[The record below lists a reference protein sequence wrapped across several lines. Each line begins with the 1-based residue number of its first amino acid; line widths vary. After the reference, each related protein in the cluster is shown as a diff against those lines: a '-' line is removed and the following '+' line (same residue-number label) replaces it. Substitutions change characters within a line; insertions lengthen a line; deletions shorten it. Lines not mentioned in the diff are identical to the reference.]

1 MPQKDCGGTGR
12 KTERKLTQRYQR
24 QLNVILVDYQIQSL
38 CEQGLLDPYDP
49 EMINPASVDVR
60 IGESAII
67 ETEYGW
73 REHELTQYTKEK
85 PLWVEPK
92 EFLLV
97 ATLETFNLP
106 NRVCGEFKLKSSRA
120 REGWNNC
127 LAVWIDPKFVG
138 SKLTMELINEC
149 RFTRLPLYPG
159 LRIGQ
164 IILHPCNPPLRDYGM
179 TGRYLGDMAVAG
191 SKG

>member
-1 MPQKDCGGTGR
+1 M
-12 KTERKLTQRYQR
+12 
-24 QLNVILVDYQIQSL
+24 ILVDYQIQSL

-49 EMINPASVDVR
+49 EMINPASIDVR
-60 IGESAII
+60 IGDTAII
-67 ETEYGW
+67 ETENGW

-106 NRVCGEFKLKSSRA
+106 NTVCGEFKLKSSRA

-127 LAVWIDPKFVG
+127 LAVWIDPNFFQ
-138 SKLTMELINEC
+138 SKLTLELINEC
-149 RFTRLPLYPG
+149 RFHRLPLYPE
-159 LRIGQ
+159 LKIGQ
-164 IILHPCNPPLRDYGM
+164 IILHPSNPPLKSYKV
-179 TGRYLGDMAVAG
+179 TGRYNFDRQVAR